1 MKLASLL
8 VTAAL
13 LFAGG
18 LGAQTPNTSQRKLG
32 VTQSQAQTQTQTE
45 PQTQSQTNTQSQSQ
59 TQSQG
64 QTQAQSQTQST
75 QQQVKRCQAKT
86 QAGTQCKRKAEPNSK
101 FCWQHGGRQGKHTT
115 TTQQK
120 QSN

>member
-1 MKLASLL
+1 MKLASVL

-18 LGAQTPNTSQRKLG
+18 LGVQTPNTSQGKLG
-32 VTQSQAQTQTQTE
+32 VTQSQAQTQTE
-45 PQTQSQTNTQSQSQ
+45 TQSQANTQSQSQ

-64 QTQAQSQTQST
+64 QTQAQSQAQST

-86 QAGTQCKRKAEPNSK
+86 QAGTQCKRKAEPNGK

-120 QSN
+120 QND